1 MAAQRKETNHWLILI
16 LLALAQFMVV
26 LDVSIVNV
34 ALPAIKHAFNMPTSS
49 LQWIVTA
56 YTLAFGGFLLLGGRA
71 ADLYGRKKLF
81 MIGTALFGLASLVNG
96 FSHSG
101 EMLIIMRA
109 LQGLSA
115 ALMSPAALSIVLVTY
130 KEGHERNTALS
141 VWGAVA
147 SGGAAA
153 GVLLGG
159 IITEYWGWRWNFF
172 INVPVAIGV
181 IIAAW
186 KLLPSHE
193 SEEKHN
199 ELDLPGAISITGA
212 LMALVYALVEAP
224 SKGWTSKSTLIYLGV
239 SALLFAFFIW
249 NENRAKHPLVPF
261 RIFRIRNVTAAN
273 LVQMPIVAGMFS
285 TFFFVSLYT
294 QLVLGFSPVKT
305 GLCFLAVPF
314 SIGISASI
322 VPRLVKKIGFKPI
335 LIVCPLIVATALF
348 YLSHIRVEGTYWHDL
363 FPGLVL
369 MGIGMGG
376 NFIAITIAATS
387 GVHGKESGLASGLLN
402 TSQQIGGAIGLAILT
417 GVATSAAA
425 NYFKHLTSAPNKLTP
440 LAAQVQGFHDA
451 FLIATCFMIGASIL
465 AAVLLKQPKLTAAE
479 REAEAGAVSMH

>member
-1 MAAQRKETNHWLILI
+1 MTDKAKNHWWILV

-34 ALPAIKHAFNMPTSS
+34 ALPAIKHTFNMQTST

-81 MIGTALFGLASLVNG
+81 MIGTTMFGLASLING

-109 LQGLSA
+109 IQGLSA

-130 KEGHERNTALS
+130 REGHERNTALS

-159 IITEYWGWRWNFF
+159 IITQYWGWRWNFF

-181 IIAAW
+181 LIASYRM
-186 KLLPSHE
+186 LPEHE
-193 SEEKHN
+193 SEETHN

-212 LMALVYALVEAP
+212 LMALVYTLVEAP
-224 SKGWTSKSTLIYLGV
+224 SKGWTSNSSLAFFGLFIVLLG
-239 SALLFAFFIW
+239 FFIW
-249 NENRAKHPLVPF
+249 NEQRVDHPLVPF
-261 RIFRIRNVTAAN
+261 KIFRIRNVTGAN
-273 LVQMPIVAGMFS
+273 IVQMPIVAGMFS

-314 SIGISASI
+314 SIAISATN
-322 VPRLVKKIGFKPI
+322 VPRLVKRVGFKPI
-335 LIVCPLIVATALF
+335 LMVAPLVVAAGLF
-348 YLSHIRVEGTYWHDL
+348 YMSHLRVNGTYWHDL
-363 FPGLVL
+363 LPGMILL
-369 MGIGMGG
+369 GLGMGG

-417 GVATSAAA
+417 GVAATAGT
-425 NYFKHLTSAPNKLTP
+425 NYVKHLTHAPTKLTP
-440 LAAQVQGFHDA
+440 LAAQVQGIHDV
-451 FLIATCFMIGASIL
+451 FIVATFFMISAAVL
-465 AAVLLKQPKLTAAE
+465 ATVLLKQPKLSAKEAQ
-479 REAEAGAVSMH
+479 AEAAAIGMH

>member
-1 MAAQRKETNHWLILI
+1 MTDKHKSHWWILI

-34 ALPAIKHAFNMPTSS
+34 ALPSIKETFNMSTSS
-49 LQWIVTA
+49 LQWVVTA

-159 IITEYWGWRWNFF
+159 IITQYWGWRWNFF

-186 KLLPSHE
+186 KLLPAHE
-193 SEEKHN
+193 SEETHN

-224 SKGWTSKSTLIYLGV
+224 SKGWTSQSTLIYFGV
-239 SALLFAFFIW
+239 FVALMAFFIW
-249 NENRAKHPLVPF
+249 NERRVAHPLVPF
-261 RIFRIRNVTAAN
+261 KIFRIRNVTGAN
-273 LVQMPIVAGMFS
+273 IVQLPIVAGMFS

-314 SIGISASI
+314 AIALSATN

-335 LIVCPLIVATALF
+335 LMVAPLIVAAGLF
-348 YLSHIRVEGTYWHDL
+348 YLSRLRVEGNYWHDL
-363 FPGLVL
+363 FPGLIL
-369 MGIGMGG
+369 LGLGMGG

-417 GVATSAAA
+417 GVATSAAT
-425 NYFKHLTSAPNKLTP
+425 NYFKHLTTAPNALTP
-440 LAAQVQGFHDA
+440 LSAQVQGYHDA
-451 FLIATCFMIGASIL
+451 FIIAAFFMIGAAVL
-465 AAVLLKQPKLTAAE
+465 AAILLKQPKMTAKERAEETAAI
-479 REAEAGAVSMH
+479 GMH